1 MSELS
6 LIPETLTMT
15 SREIAEL
22 TGKRHDNVKRTI
34 ETLAERGVFDIPQ
47 IEERL
52 LPGLTVAARPQVS
65 TYLTSAAP

>member
-22 TGKRHDNVKRTI
+22 VGKRHDNVKRVI
-34 ETLAERGVFDIPQ
+34 ETLAERGVIHQPQFEDGEKSANRSPGRARCPAVRDI
-47 IEERL
+47 
-52 LPGLTVAARPQVS
+52 
-65 TYLTSAAP
+65 Y